1 MIPKKYVTWGS
12 SGAVIREL
20 AAYGAERA
28 KVVGPEN
35 VYDFTIGSPSIEP
48 PKKFFD
54 VLDRLMKTVSPIELH
69 TYAPA
74 AGLESVRT
82 AVAKYLSESFGLEYS
97 PNDIYMTHGG
107 ILGGGA
113 FHHIHINILA
123 LDLGA
128 AHGQIVQPVFHDPFN
143 AGIQIFKQ
151 AGVLLQIVQSIIQHK
166 SVLL

>member
-54 VLDRLMKTVSPIELH
+54 VLDTKVSGRPSRSTCPRASDLSI
-69 TYAPA
+69 P
-74 AGLESVRT
+74 RT
-82 AVAKYLSESFGLEYS
+82 
-97 PNDIYMTHGG
+97 IYT
-107 ILGGGA
+107 
-113 FHHIHINILA
+113 
-123 LDLGA
+123 
-128 AHGQIVQPVFHDPFN
+128 
-143 AGIQIFKQ
+143 
-151 AGVLLQIVQSIIQHK
+151 
-166 SVLL
+166 

>member
-54 VLDRLMKTVSPIELH
+54 VLDRLMKTVSPFELH

-74 AGLESVRT
+74 SGLESVRT
-82 AVAKYLSESFGLEYS
+82 AVG
-97 PNDIYMTHGG
+97 
-107 ILGGGA
+107 
-113 FHHIHINILA
+113 
-123 LDLGA
+123 
-128 AHGQIVQPVFHDPFN
+128 
-143 AGIQIFKQ
+143 
-151 AGVLLQIVQSIIQHK
+151 
-166 SVLL
+166 